1 MTTHFWQVPPI
12 GANAIQIDIDPQAI
26 GRNYP
31 LKAAVQGDARSVLE
45 VMISRMDP
53 STATRRDGWNHRVKE
68 FVDDWYKEY
77 NPLLNSDAT
86 PIRPERLCND
96 LTRLLP
102 DDSFVVVDTGH
113 AGMWMGGM
121 FDITSTSQNYVRSA
135 GHLGWA
141 FPAGLGAKCALPERP
156 VVCFT
161 GDAGFWYHIGEIE
174 TAVRWNINSITL
186 VNNNSAGNQSKT
198 GFDRAYGGTQTEQAK
213 EIWNF
218 TKVNFANI
226 ANEIGA
232 LGIRVEKPSD
242 FNNALDQ
249 ALSANRP
256 VIIDVVTDVDAIAPI
271 AVT

>member
-1 MTTHFWQVPPI
+1 M
-12 GANAIQIDIDPQAI
+12 
-26 GRNYP
+26 
-31 LKAAVQGDARSVLE
+31 QGDARSVLE

-53 STATRRDGWNHRVKE
+53 STATRRDGWNHQVKE
-68 FVDDWYKEY
+68 FVDNWYKEY

-96 LTRLLP
+96 LTHLLP

-121 FDITSTSQNYVRSA
+121 FDVTSTSQNYVRSA

-161 GDAGFWYHIGEIE
+161 GDAGFWYHVGEIE

-232 LGIRVEKPSD
+232 LGIRVEKPGD
-242 FNNALDQ
+242 FNSALDQ

-256 VIIDVVTDVDAIAPI
+256 VIIDVVTDVDAIAPV